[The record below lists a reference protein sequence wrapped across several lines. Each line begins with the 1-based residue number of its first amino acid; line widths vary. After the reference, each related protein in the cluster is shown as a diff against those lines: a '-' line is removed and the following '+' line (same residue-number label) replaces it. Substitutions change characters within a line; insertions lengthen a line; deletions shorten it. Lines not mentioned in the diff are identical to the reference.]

1 MARVA
6 LTVARLEELIAR
18 FAAAR
23 VAVLGDFFLDKYL
36 DVDPTIV
43 EASVETGK
51 PAHQVVGIHCSPGAA
66 GTIVCNLAALGTR
79 QLHAIGFAGDDGEGF
94 DLRKELTRL
103 GCTTTHLYVAPDRR
117 TPTYLK
123 PRDTHVRGLAAEHS
137 RYDTKNRGATSSELE
152 QQIVSSL
159 DQLLPELDAVI
170 VLDQVEEPDCGVVTA
185 GVRSALG
192 DRAQRHP
199 HVRFWADSRRRI
211 RSFARVIIKP
221 NQFEAVGRPDPRPGD
236 RVALDELVAAAR
248 RLRELN
254 QAPVVVTRGAEGMLV
269 SDPDWTEVP
278 AVQLDGEL
286 DPTGAGDSAT
296 AGSVLALCAGARLPE
311 AALVGNLVASLT
323 IVQLGT
329 TGVARPDQ
337 LADRLRL
344 WQGQQLARDRDD

>member
-6 LTVARLEELIAR
+6 LTVARLEALIAR
-18 FAAAR
+18 FGGAR
-23 VAVLGDFFLDKYL
+23 LAVLGDFFLDKYL
-36 DVDPTIV
+36 DVNPTLV

-66 GTIVCNLAALGTR
+66 GTIVCNLAALGAGR
-79 QLHAIGFAGDDGEGF
+79 LHAVGVAGDDGEGF

-103 GCTTTHLYVAPDRR
+103 GCSTTHLYVAPDRR

-123 PRDTHVRGLAAEHS
+123 PRDTNVQGLAAEHS
-137 RYDTKNRGATSSELE
+137 RYDTKNRCVTSAELE
-152 QQIVSSL
+152 QQIVHAL

-185 GVRSALG
+185 RVRGALAEC
-192 DRAQRHP
+192 AQRYP
-199 HVRFWADSRRRI
+199 RVTFWADSRRRI
-211 RSFARVIIKP
+211 RRFGHVIIKP

-248 RLRELN
+248 RLREIN

-278 AVQLDGEL
+278 AVQLEGEL

-296 AGSVLALCAGARLPE
+296 AGAVLALCAGAELPE

-329 TGVARPDQ
+329 TGVARANQ

-344 WQGQQLARDRDD
+344 WQSQQPARRSDD